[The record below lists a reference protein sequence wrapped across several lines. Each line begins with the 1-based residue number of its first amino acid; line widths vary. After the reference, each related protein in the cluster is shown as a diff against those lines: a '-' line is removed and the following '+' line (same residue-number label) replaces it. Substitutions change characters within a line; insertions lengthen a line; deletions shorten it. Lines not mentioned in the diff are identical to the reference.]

1 MVHLQELIY
10 FASGTVAQ
18 RVWEMES
25 QKVAEEF
32 RNRLTRFY
40 QGEAYIRVSGSTGSE
55 HIILS
60 ANSDQYHFQMMTLE
74 QQMPIVEG
82 IVLSVFNQE
91 DSD

>member
-1 MVHLQELIY
+1 MVKLQELIF

-18 RVWEMES
+18 RIWEMKS
-25 QKVAEEF
+25 SKLAEEF

-40 QGEAYIRVSGSTGSE
+40 QGESYIRISGSTGSE

-60 ANSDQYHFQMMTLE
+60 VQSDQYYFQLMTLE
-74 QQMPIVEG
+74 EQMPIVEG
-82 IVLSVFNQE
+82 IVLSIFQE